1 MDINAGAA
9 ADAEGSSMPA
19 FPTRA
24 SVVIVEDDASLLG
37 ALTFALRA
45 DRYDVKGYRNARLA
59 LAEGRPCD
67 CLVIDQK
74 LPDLDGL
81 TLIDRLRD
89 LGVTAPA
96 LLITT
101 NPDEWCRRRAAAAQV
116 KIVEKPLLDGKL
128 GEHIAAAIA
137 HPTNAG

>member
-1 MDINAGAA
+1 
-9 ADAEGSSMPA
+9 MPVS
-19 FPTRA
+19 PTRA

-45 DRYDVKGYRNARLA
+45 DRYEVKGYRNARLA

-89 LGVTAPA
+89 LGVAAPA

-101 NPDEWCRRRAAAAQV
+101 SPDERCRTRAAAAQV
-116 KIVEKPLLDGKL
+116 TIVEKPLLGGKL
-128 GEHIAAAIA
+128 AAHIETAIA
-137 HPTNAG
+137 RSTA